1 MLFIFD
7 TFKWIM
13 LIYLAAAVL
22 PAIFLLRY
30 IYRHDRV
37 EKEPA
42 GLLLSLFLLG
52 IVSAL
57 CASVAEG
64 VLKELLERV
73 LPSGGLLYTIIF
85 AFVIVAMVEEGSK
98 FFFLKRRTWYHPA
111 FDCRF
116 DAIVYAVFVSL
127 GFAAYENILYVF
139 RFGLSTAA
147 LRAVTAIPAHM
158 SFAVLCGVFYGRA
171 KWCDRYGRNGF
182 SRWNLQMAYVTAVV
196 FHGVYDACAMIGT
209 NLSVLF
215 FVVFVA
221 VMFWLV
227 FCLVKRESRLDQWM

>member
-1 MLFIFD
+1 MVFIFD
-7 TFKWIM
+7 AFRWIL

-22 PAIFLLRY
+22 PAMILLRY

-57 CASVAEG
+57 CASVVEG
-64 VLKELLERV
+64 ILRGLLERV
-73 LPSGGLLYTIIF
+73 MPGRGLLYTVIL
-85 AFVIVAMVEEGSK
+85 AFVVVAMVEESAK
-98 FFFLKRRTWYHPA
+98 FFFMKHRTWYHPA

-139 RFGLSTAA
+139 QYGLSTAA

-171 KWCDRYGRNGF
+171 KRCALYGRNKL

-196 FHGVYDACAMIGT
+196 FHGIYDTCAMIGT
-209 NLSVLF
+209 KLSLVI

-221 VMFWLV
+221 AMFLLAFSV
-227 FCLVKRESRLDQWM
+227 VKQESRLDQWM

>member
-1 MLFIFD
+1 MVFIFD
-7 TFKWIM
+7 AFKWIL

-22 PAIFLLRY
+22 PAMILLRY

-57 CASVAEG
+57 CASVVEG
-64 VLKELLERV
+64 ILRGLLERV
-73 LPSGGLLYTIIF
+73 MPGRGLLYTVIL
-85 AFVIVAMVEEGSK
+85 AFVVVAMVEEGAK
-98 FFFLKRRTWYHPA
+98 FFFMKRRTWNHPA

-139 RFGLSTAA
+139 QFGLSTAA

-171 KWCDRYGRNGF
+171 KRCVLYGRNNL

-196 FHGVYDACAMIGT
+196 FHGIYDTCAMIGT
-209 NLSVLF
+209 GLSVLI

-221 VMFWLV
+221 VMFVLV
-227 FCLVKRESRLDQWM
+227 FSIVKRESQLDQWM

>member
-1 MLFIFD
+1 MPFIVEA
-7 TFKWIM
+7 FKWTL
-13 LIYLAAAVL
+13 LIHLAVAVL

-42 GLLLSLFLLG
+42 GLLLALLLLG
-52 IVSAL
+52 VLSAL
-57 CASVAEG
+57 CAG
-64 VLKELLERV
+64 VVEHILKGCLDRAM
-73 LPSGGLLYTIIF
+73 PGKGLLYTVLL
-85 AFVIVAMVEEGSK
+85 AFMVVAMVEEGAK

-111 FDCRF
+111 FNCRF

-139 RFGLSTAA
+139 QFGLSTAV

-171 KWCDRYGRNGF
+171 KRCELYGQD
-182 SRWNLQMAYVTAVV
+182 SLTQWNLQMSYVTAVV
-196 FHGVYDACAMIGT
+196 FHGIYDACAMIGSK
-209 NLSVLF
+209 LSLTV
-215 FVVFVA
+215 FVVFTA

-227 FCLVKRESRLDQWM
+227 FCVVKRESMMDQLM

>member
-1 MLFIFD
+1 MLFIVEA
-7 TFKWIM
+7 FKWTL
-13 LIYLAAAVL
+13 LIHLAAAVL

-30 IYRHDRV
+30 IYRHDRI

-42 GLLLSLFLLG
+42 GLLLALFLLG

-57 CASVAEG
+57 CASVVEHI
-64 VLKELLERV
+64 LKGGLDRA
-73 LPSGGLLYTIIF
+73 LPGKGLLYTVIL
-85 AFVIVAMVEEGSK
+85 AFVVVAMVEEGAK
-98 FFFLKRRTWYHPA
+98 FLFLKRCTWYHPA

-139 RFGLSTAA
+139 QFGLSTAV

-171 KWCDRYGRNGF
+171 KRCELYGQD
-182 SRWNLQMAYVTAVV
+182 SLAHWNLQMSYVIAVV
-196 FHGVYDACAMIGT
+196 FHGVYDACAMIGSE
-209 NLSVLF
+209 LSLAV

-227 FCLVKRESRLDQWM
+227 FCLVKRESKMDQLM